1 MAVHA
6 IQTAKCG
13 EVGWAAGGLFTCTHA
28 QAQGRFC
35 ARAFRSK
42 EERASGRI
50 RSGQMR
56 TAAGERPGTAGGRRT
71 ERGALRRGEK
81 QKDKD
86 AFRSLLQTQCFRV
99 EMVVVVVV
107 VAVRSLALEG
117 SAYESRS
124 RAAGIC
130 A

>member
-1 MAVHA
+1 MAVHG
-6 IQTAKCG
+6 IQPAKCG
-13 EVGWAAGGLFTCTHA
+13 EVGWAAGGLFTCTRT
-28 QAQGRFC
+28 GPGSLSW
-35 ARAFRSK
+35 RAFRSK